1 MNKHFNESEIILG
14 RLPNKKVVP
23 ILIIKSNNIYFGLRL
38 YKYNPN
44 YETTFSSTTKN
55 TKKTKQNFKK
65 TKSTPEILIHQSEGL
80 KFTSVV
86 DIKQKVSL
94 NQIEKIKGL
103 CYLEKTKYQLIINN
117 HNEFLR
123 KEYQEYI
130 NSHTKKKKKK
140 HDVEIEISAIN
151 NEKSNL
157 IGKRRKKF
165 EKWKGPTRSLNYIE
179 PIHTPY
185 ITVYR
190 F

>member
-1 MNKHFNESEIILG
+1 MNTHFNESEIILG

-55 TKKTKQNFKK
+55 TKKSKHNFKK
-65 TKSTPEILIHQSEGL
+65 TKSNPEILIHQSEGL

-103 CYLEKTKYQLIINN
+103 CYLEKTKYQLII
-117 HNEFLR
+117 
-123 KEYQEYI
+123 K
-130 NSHTKKKKKK
+130 
-140 HDVEIEISAIN
+140 D
-151 NEKSNL
+151 
-157 IGKRRKKF
+157 
-165 EKWKGPTRSLNYIE
+165 
-179 PIHTPY
+179 
-185 ITVYR
+185 
-190 F
+190 

>member
-55 TKKTKQNFKK
+55 TKKSKHNFKK
-65 TKSTPEILIHQSEGL
+65 TKSNPEILIHQSEGL

-94 NQIEKIKGL
+94 NKVEKIKVL
-103 CYLEKTKYQLIINN
+103 CHLEKTKYQTIINN
-117 HNEFLR
+117 HNAFLR
-123 KEYQEYI
+123 EEYQAYI
-130 NSHTKKKKKK
+130 NSHKKTNNQNS
-140 HDVEIEISAIN
+140 ELEMSIIN
-151 NEKSNL
+151 NEKYDL
-157 IGKRRKKF
+157 TGQKIRAGKR
-165 EKWKGPTRSLNYIE
+165 KGTRRSLDYIE

>member
-55 TKKTKQNFKK
+55 TKKSKHNFKK
-65 TKSTPEILIHQSEGL
+65 TKSNPEILIHQSEGL

-86 DIKQKVSL
+86 DIKQKVPL

-103 CYLEKTKYQLIINN
+103 CYLEKTKYQTIMNN
-117 HNEFLR
+117 HNAFLR
-123 KEYQEYI
+123 EKYQASI
-130 NSHTKKKKKK
+130 NSHKKKNNRKS
-140 HDVEIEISAIN
+140 ELEISIIN
-151 NEKSNL
+151 NEKYDSKGNR
-157 IGKRRKKF
+157 IERKGAIKR
-165 EKWKGPTRSLNYIE
+165 KGTRRSLDYIE

>member
-1 MNKHFNESEIILG
+1 MNTHFNESEIILG

-55 TKKTKQNFKK
+55 TKKSKHNFKK
-65 TKSTPEILIHQSEGL
+65 TKSNPEILIHQSEGL

-86 DIKQKVSL
+86 DIKQKVPL

-123 KEYQEYI
+123 KEYQASI
-130 NSHTKKKKKK
+130 NSHKKKNNRKS
-140 HDVEIEISAIN
+140 ELEISIIN
-151 NEKSNL
+151 NEKYDSKGNR
-157 IGKRRKKF
+157 IERKGARKR
-165 EKWKGPTRSLNYIE
+165 KGTRRSLDYIE